1 MKRTFAIAFSS
12 IFIFAAYSQTQI
24 QGTEILKIHELGTD
38 VLTIQRERIKHA
50 LLSLSGAQFFLPADV
65 RRFSTRRFSAN
76 LYSPRESAGIQSAII
91 SGNKFEWLSQNKSY
105 SHQIPLSIALQFAD

>member
-38 VLTIQRERIKHA
+38 V
-50 LLSLSGAQFFLPADV
+50 
-65 RRFSTRRFSAN
+65 
-76 LYSPRESAGIQSAII
+76 
-91 SGNKFEWLSQNKSY
+91 
-105 SHQIPLSIALQFAD
+105 